1 MCPPPGGAG
10 SDGAASRR
18 PALRLVSDN
27 GGGEAGAPR
36 AKIHAKAAPLAFAP
50 DVSLDEAIA
59 TILASCLD
67 HFAANANALRQG
79 AGDEAIHQMRVAL
92 RRLRALLGLLKR
104 VAPVAE
110 VTAAAE
116 QAKALAAAL
125 GPARDWRV
133 LLQRLEAEQSGMLKK
148 ERGFVALLGAVE
160 ARALAAEAEAG
171 AAVDGPAAE
180 QFLRDMGAFV
190 ARRPWRTCLEDAQA
204 PSTARR
210 FACAQL
216 TRLHRRALRRCEGVA
231 RLPPPRRHEAR
242 IALKKARYAAEFFE
256 SLFSPKRA
264 KNYAHDISEL
274 QERLGDDND
283 WTTAARLLGE
293 IRAADGGAETARA
306 VDQILASRAKTLR
319 ASLAK
324 AKKSAERVRKADRF
338 WL

>member
-27 GGGEAGAPR
+27 EGGDAQSPHAQVL
-36 AKIHAKAAPLAFAP
+36 AKAAPLAFEP
-50 DVSLDEAIA
+50 DVSLDDAIA
-59 TILASCLD
+59 GIFASCLD
-67 HFAANANALRQG
+67 HFAANAIALRQG
-79 AGDEAIHQMRVAL
+79 AGAEAIHQMRVAL
-92 RRLRALLGLLKR
+92 RRLRALFGLLKR
-104 VAPVAE
+104 VAPVPELAP
-110 VTAAAE
+110 AAE
-116 QAKALAAAL
+116 QARALAAVL

-133 LLQRLEAEQSGMLKK
+133 LLQRLEAEQRGMLKK

-160 ARALAAEAEAG
+160 ARALAAEAAAG
-171 AAVDGPAAE
+171 ATVDGPAAE

-190 ARRPWRTCLEDAQA
+190 ERRPWRTCLADAQA
-204 PSTARR
+204 PSTAQR
-210 FACAQL
+210 FARAQL

-231 RLPPPRRHEAR
+231 RLPPARRHEAR

-256 SLFSPKRA
+256 SLFSAKRA
-264 KNYAHDISEL
+264 KSYAHDISEL

-293 IRAADGGAETARA
+293 IRAADGGSDTARA

-319 ASLAK
+319 SSLAK
-324 AKKSAERVRKADRF
+324 AKKSAGRVRKADRF